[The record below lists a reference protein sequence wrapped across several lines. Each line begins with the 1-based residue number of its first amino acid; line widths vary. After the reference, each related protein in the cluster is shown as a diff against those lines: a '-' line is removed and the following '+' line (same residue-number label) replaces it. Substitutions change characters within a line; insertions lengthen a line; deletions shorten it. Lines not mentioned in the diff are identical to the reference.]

1 MWRNGVS
8 TSWRWVSANKG
19 AEVGIHLADTGWQAV
34 QCKCVVLR
42 LGLGIS
48 LFECG
53 SESRDHA
60 CAITAIRR
68 LQQRRRVTRKVWC
81 TGTSRYVLSAPCP
94 TWKKHNS
101 HLSHCKLGNILLDDC
116 LNVRLADFG
125 ANLRSKCPSVRA
137 YSSATR
143 A

>member
-48 LFECG
+48 LASNAGQRAVIMRAQSRQSVDCSNEDVSRGRCG
-53 SESRDHA
+53 A
-60 CAITAIRR
+60 
-68 LQQRRRVTRKVWC
+68 QGPP
-81 TGTSRYVLSAPCP
+81 GTS
-94 TWKKHNS
+94 
-101 HLSHCKLGNILLDDC
+101 
-116 LNVRLADFG
+116 
-125 ANLRSKCPSVRA
+125 
-137 YSSATR
+137 
-143 A
+143 